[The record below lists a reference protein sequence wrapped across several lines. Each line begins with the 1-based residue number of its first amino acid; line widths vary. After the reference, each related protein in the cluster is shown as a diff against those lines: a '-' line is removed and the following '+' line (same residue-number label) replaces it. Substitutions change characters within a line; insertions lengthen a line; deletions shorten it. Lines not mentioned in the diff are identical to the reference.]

1 MASAWPPELL
11 QIVGAPVAVALWQ
24 PIPGVKMVE
33 SSMIQGCNGCN
44 GCNSCYSKNTPDLRH
59 LPISRLLSNWG
70 DLQQEFMI
78 PKSNRDDD
86 FGWTMIEWSRNY
98 PSTPSQ
104 RLCKEGMLHSSN
116 IVHFEDNL
124 WGQPMRSLK
133 KTISCLRAIL
143 GTTPLRHEFNL
154 YGQTGAGYE
163 FCWVQR
169 WWSPS
174 FFKPVPVKTASFLA
188 RTEPTSYK

>member
-1 MASAWPPELL
+1 M
-11 QIVGAPVAVALWQ
+11 GA
-24 PIPGVKMVE
+24 I
-33 SSMIQGCNGCN
+33 
-44 GCNSCYSKNTPDLRH
+44 SCYSKNTPDLRH

-78 PKSNRDDD
+78 PKSNRADV
-86 FGWTMIEWSRNY
+86 FWATMIEWSRNH

-104 RLCKEGMLHSSN
+104 RLCKEGMLHSPN

-133 KTISCLRAIL
+133 KPISCLRAIL

-163 FCWVQR
+163 LCWVQR
-169 WWSPS
+169 WWSP
-174 FFKPVPVKTASFLA
+174 FFFQACSCENCIFPCKNWANKSQVDSERVGYAQC
-188 RTEPTSYK
+188 PTCHYMISVH